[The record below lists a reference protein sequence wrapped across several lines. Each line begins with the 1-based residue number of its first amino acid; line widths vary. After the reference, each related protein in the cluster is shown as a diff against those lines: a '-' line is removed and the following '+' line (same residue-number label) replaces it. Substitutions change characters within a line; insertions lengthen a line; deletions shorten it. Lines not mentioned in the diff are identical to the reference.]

1 MTDRTPQEQ
10 VEVVRNRLAFLL
22 VGAFVGALID
32 FTLFPVPAS
41 NKDIIT
47 YMVGQLS
54 GMALMALGLYFT
66 KNAGQETLD
75 AKRTDNTGAAFRAIE
90 ATAKG
95 GTTDTGVAGDAADE
109 VVDAAADKADEIK
122 GKKP

>member
-66 KNAGQETLD
+66 KNAGQDTLD
-75 AKRTDNTGAAFRAIE
+75 VKRADTTGKMAEAINTALNTPAPPDPAPVPTVTLAPGEE
-90 ATAKG
+90 ATI
-95 GTTDTGVAGDAADE
+95 AAEDR
-109 VVDAAADKADEIK
+109 
-122 GKKP
+122 P